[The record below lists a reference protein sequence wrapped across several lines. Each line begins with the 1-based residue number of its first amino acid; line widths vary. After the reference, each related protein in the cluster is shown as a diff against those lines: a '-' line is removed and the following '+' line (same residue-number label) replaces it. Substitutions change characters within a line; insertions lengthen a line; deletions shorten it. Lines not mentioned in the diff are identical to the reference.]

1 MHGAQAEAG
10 IRVPR
15 PVLLAAGALVAL
27 TVTLTAGARLARGAG
42 PGREPPSEAIEVR
55 FEDRAD
61 GSVAMLDPTTGR
73 ELTRVPPA
81 SNGFIRG
88 VLRGLFR
95 ERKLESLGRAGTFR
109 IERGR
114 DGRLALEDLATH
126 RRIDL
131 SAFGPDN
138 TAAFARLL
146 AAGRRGGPT

>member
-1 MHGAQAEAG
+1 MAHAHAMTP
-10 IRVPR
+10 IPR
-15 PVLLAAGALVAL
+15 PVLLGAGALVAFTL
-27 TVTLTAGARLARGAG
+27 VLTAGARLSR
-42 PGREPPSEAIEVR
+42 PGMPAMAPPPLETIEVR
-55 FEDRAD
+55 FEDRPD
-61 GSVAMLDPTTGR
+61 GSVAMLDPASGR

-109 IERGR
+109 IERGA
-114 DGRLALEDLATH
+114 DGRLGLEDMATH

-131 SAFGPDN
+131 TAFGPDN

-146 AAGRRGGPT
+146 EAGRQEAAR